1 MPVFLINLH
10 YAVRNNVGRVALG
23 DVFRDPSARS
33 QGTGGPPRLAR
44 VSGLLESHGFL
55 VDPARE
61 ILVFSVAE
69 TGHLSQ
75 AAGREEGGVV
85 FPGRLD

>member
-1 MPVFLINLH
+1 
-10 YAVRNNVGRVALG
+10 
-23 DVFRDPSARS
+23 
-33 QGTGGPPRLAR
+33 